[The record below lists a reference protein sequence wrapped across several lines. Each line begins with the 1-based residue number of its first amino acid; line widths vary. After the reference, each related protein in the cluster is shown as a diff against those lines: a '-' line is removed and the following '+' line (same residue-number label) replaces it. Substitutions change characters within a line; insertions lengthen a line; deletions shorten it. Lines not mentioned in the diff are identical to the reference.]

1 MAIRMDCTPYL
12 LSTAIAHSISRRSGF
27 SKTRRLD
34 QHFEELDEDFFHGKE
49 RHHQWNK
56 W

>member
-1 MAIRMDCTPYL
+1 MDCKPYL
-12 LSTAIAHSISRRSGF
+12 LALRLLIQSRRSGF
-27 SKTRRLD
+27 SETRRLD